1 MITYPLSF
9 LSQPHRHC
17 NLTLCIRGFGE
28 EGGWVTIYGELGL
41 KGLIYTVFA
50 HILRFHSNALL
61 HTNPDVLF
69 LFVSHISIH
78 LCLSSGSFGSVW
90 KCMFLL
96 PLICTDLQPRTIHT
110 AGIFSL
116 TDNIFGWDTQVIKKE
131 NGDVF
136 IRHTSCWLATVQAS
150 ELRSWFPMTS
160 CAKLDSFSFP
170 ATPPWFYLPSILFIM
185 PWRKPRFDRA
195 HRGHR

>member
-1 MITYPLSF
+1 M
-9 LSQPHRHC
+9 
-17 NLTLCIRGFGE
+17 
-28 EGGWVTIYGELGL
+28 
-41 KGLIYTVFA
+41 
-50 HILRFHSNALL
+50 RFHSNALL

-136 IRHTSCWLATVQAS
+136 IRHTSCWLATVLYK
-150 ELRSWFPMTS
+150 LRSWGPDFRWRHAPNWTHFRS
-160 CAKLDSFSFP
+160 RPRPLGSTYPVSYLLCLGYDQISECTKFRNLCRLKRYLAPLTLSKKNELSLKDNSII
-170 ATPPWFYLPSILFIM
+170 TFYF
-185 PWRKPRFDRA
+185 
-195 HRGHR
+195 